1 MYFHT
6 RVTAT
11 ITSFLFLI
19 FVPTPLNAF
28 SPLVHRTDLRPRQT
42 LHKNAPSF
50 VSHRS
55 SSMSSLWMVDND
67 DGPGPLV
74 QVGILLIMV
83 LFVGTGLLPL
93 MDGGGRDLSIAD
105 SVVTQQDVPGKLQNF
120 ESNQDRLSRA
130 TIQEKLSGIPV
141 FYLVD
146 SNGSMGTSIYLAYD
160 DAKAAADESTGTVVK
175 ATSLDQVM

>member
-1 MYFHT
+1 M
-6 RVTAT
+6 RCLLSAAALLA
-11 ITSFLFLI
+11 SLS
-19 FVPTPLNAF
+19 PSSAF
-28 SPLVHRTDLRPRQT
+28 SSIAGRVVMRPSN
-42 LHKNAPSF
+42 LHWNKQAPTF
-50 VSHRS
+50 VTHGPSAG
-55 SSMSSLWMVDND
+55 SSLSMVGDD

-74 QVGILLIMV
+74 QVGILLIMI

-93 MDGGGRDLSIAD
+93 LDGGGRDLSIAD
-105 SVVTQQDVPGKLQNF
+105 SVVTQQDTTPGKLVRNV

-146 SNGSMGTSIYLAYD
+146 SNNGSMGTNIYLSFT
-160 DAKAAADESTGTVVK
+160 DAKNVADETPGTTVK